1 MFLDKWQPTYSES
14 INFTLW
20 NLIVEQCI
28 QNKLS
33 VTCFNC
39 KSIQHMGKFF
49 TWCLSI
55 ASAFILSTWGR
66 ATKGNS
72 LFPSIVLIK
81 LSKMGF

>member
-14 INFTLW
+14 INF
-20 NLIVEQCI
+20 